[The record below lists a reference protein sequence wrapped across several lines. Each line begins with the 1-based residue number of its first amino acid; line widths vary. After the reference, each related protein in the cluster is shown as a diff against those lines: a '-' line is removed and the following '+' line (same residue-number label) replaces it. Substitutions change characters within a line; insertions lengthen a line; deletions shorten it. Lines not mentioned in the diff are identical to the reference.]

1 MNANEPLSS
10 MTMKTGFVSVIK
22 YLFFLAVAELLY
34 WKLIV
39 IDSVSCNCNNN
50 LQLKIFIVTLL
61 DIEIMM

>member
-1 MNANEPLSS
+1 MNANESNPNEN
-10 MTMKTGFVSVIK
+10 GFCFCIMK
-22 YLFFLAVAELLY
+22 YLVFFAVAELLY

-50 LQLKIFIVTLL
+50 LQLKIFIVTLR

>member
-10 MTMKTGFVSVIK
+10 MTMKTDSVSVMK
-22 YLFFLAVAELLY
+22 YLVFFAVAEPLY

-50 LQLKIFIVTLL
+50 LQLKIFIVTLR